1 MAEGGATE
9 AALTKAMKQK
19 EAFEETEKATKKQLE
34 LREKQMQ
41 SISNVE
47 DDIDD
52 LLAFAKK
59 SMSKKLPEGT

>member
-9 AALTKAMKQK
+9 EALSKAMKQK
-19 EAFEETEKATKKQLE
+19 EAFEETEKATKEQLE

-41 SISNVE
+41 SISKVE
-47 DDIDD
+47 GDIDD